1 MFVRISMEI
10 QSYSFR
16 KFGINRRF
24 YEKYENATICR
35 IYITNGNVVCNVPKV
50 KYSLRLDQI
59 FVEDVKVQYGKIYK
73 TWSKYSL
80 KYPSLKYLSEL
91 VKEWK
96 KFLVQSRFFSRIHEN
111 IRST

>member
-1 MFVRISMEI
+1 MFIRILMEI
-10 QSYSFR
+10 RSYSFP
-16 KFGINRRF
+16 KFRINRRF

-59 FVEDVKVQYGKIYK
+59 FVEDVKVQYAKIYK
-73 TWSKYSL
+73 TRSKY
-80 KYPSLKYLSEL
+80 SLKYLSEL
-91 VKEWK
+91 VKERN
-96 KFLVQSRFFSRIHEN
+96 KFLVQFHFFSRIREN

>member
-1 MFVRISMEI
+1 MFVRILMEI

-16 KFGINRRF
+16 KFRINRRF
-24 YEKYENATICR
+24 YEEYENATICR

-59 FVEDVKVQYGKIYK
+59 FVDVKVQYAKIYK
-73 TWSKYSL
+73 IWSKYSL
-80 KYPSLKYLSEL
+80 KYLSKL
-91 VKEWK
+91 VKEWN
-96 KFLVQSRFFSRIHEN
+96 KFLVQFHFFSCIHEN

>member
-1 MFVRISMEI
+1 MCVRISMEI

-16 KFGINRRF
+16 KFKINRRF

-35 IYITNGNVVCNVPKV
+35 IYITSGNVVYNVPKA

-59 FVEDVKVQYGKIYK
+59 FVDVKVQYGKIYK

-80 KYPSLKYLSEL
+80 KYPSSKYSSEL
-91 VKEWK
+91 VKEWN
-96 KFLVQSRFFSRIHEN
+96 KFLVQFHFFSCIHEN